1 MKKQNLNGLKT
12 VVLFAIEA
20 LLIGLISI
28 FTASFVMLTF
38 LDGKTEVL
46 FNQTGLIIGWVT
58 IALGLI
64 SLYFVIKK
72 GK

>member
-12 VVLFAIEA
+12 VVLFVIEA
-20 LLIGLISI
+20 LLISLISI
-28 FTASFVMLTF
+28 FTASFVMFTF
-38 LDGKTEVL
+38 LDGKYNVL

-72 GK
+72 GR

>member
-1 MKKQNLNGLKT
+1 MKKQNLNGLKA
-12 VVLFAIEA
+12 VVLFVIEA
-20 LLIGLISI
+20 LLISLVSI
-28 FTASFVMLTF
+28 FIASFVMVTF
-38 LDGKTEVL
+38 LDDNYNVL

>member
-1 MKKQNLNGLKT
+1 MKKQNLKGLKT
-12 VVLFAIEA
+12 VVLFAMEA
-20 LLIGLISI
+20 MLVGLISI

-38 LDGKTEVL
+38 LDGNYNVL

-58 IALGLI
+58 IVLSLI

>member
-1 MKKQNLNGLKT
+1 MKKQNLNGLKA
-12 VVLFAIEA
+12 VVLFVIEA
-20 LLIGLISI
+20 LLVSLVSI
-28 FTASFVMLTF
+28 FIASFVMVTF
-38 LDGKTEVL
+38 LDGNYNVL

>member
-1 MKKQNLNGLKT
+1 MKKQNLNGLKA
-12 VVLFAIEA
+12 VVFFVIEA
-20 LLIGLISI
+20 LLISLVSI
-28 FTASFVMLTF
+28 FISSFVMFTF
-38 LDGKTEVL
+38 LDGKYNVL

-58 IALGLI
+58 IALSLI

>member
-12 VVLFAIEA
+12 VVLFVIEA
-20 LLIGLISI
+20 LLISLVSI
-28 FTASFVMLTF
+28 FTASFVMVTF
-38 LDGKTEVL
+38 LDGNHNVL